1 LLLIPLPKSA
11 NQAVFKGFP
20 RTDFMNLKLSLLRGV
35 CQTPAYVACEKGF
48 FSHEGINVTAEVAA
62 TAWLVP
68 HKLSTDESQFAVMPW
83 SRVAAAEGYPF
94 VLLAGS
100 GCEEAA
106 IVVRNGIEQNE
117 VKKVAIPLRGGI
129 KDLTAMGLI
138 KSLGW
143 NNAELLR
150 MPSGDGAIISF
161 FGQGSDAA
169 SMVEPYATMMEE
181 LGVGKVLRRT
191 GDLWKGA
198 PGCSLTTTRKFRD
211 QHPEVVSKVVQAF
224 AKGADF
230 VLKNPEESS
239 EIASKY
245 IGISSAIIRKS
256 LEANKPNVDALRN
269 TESMKQI
276 IELMKELGYVEED
289 SSQYLDLSFLDQV
302 RATKV

>member
-1 LLLIPLPKSA
+1 
-11 NQAVFKGFP
+11 
-20 RTDFMNLKLSLLRGV
+20 M
-35 CQTPAYVACEKGF
+35 TPE
-48 FSHEGINVTAEVAA
+48 IAA

-68 HKLSTDESQFAVMPW
+68 HKLSNDECQFAVMPW

-106 IVVRNGIEQNE
+106 IVMRNGIEQNQ

-143 NNAELLR
+143 ENAELLR

-191 GDLWKGA
+191 SDLWKGA
-198 PGCSLTTTRKFRD
+198 PGCSLTTTRDFRD
-211 QHPEVVSKVVQAF
+211 RHPDLVSKVVRAYV
-224 AKGADF
+224 KGADF
-230 VLKNPEESS
+230 VKENPDESS
-239 EIASKY
+239 QIASKF
-245 IGISSAIIRKS
+245 IGISADIIRKS
-256 LEANKPNVDALRN
+256 LDANRPNVDSLRN
-269 TESMKQI
+269 TEAMNKIINLMKQ
-276 IELMKELGYVEED
+276 LGYVEED
-289 SSQYLDLSFLDQV
+289 SSQYLDLSFLDEV
-302 RATKV
+302 RAAGTIS

>member
-1 LLLIPLPKSA
+1 MS
-11 NQAVFKGFP
+11 
-20 RTDFMNLKLSLLRGV
+20 LKLSLLRGV
-35 CQTPAYVACEKGF
+35 CQIPAYAACQKGF
-48 FSHEGINVTAEVAA
+48 FSDEGLDVIPEIAA

-68 HKLSTDESQFAVMPW
+68 HKLSNDECHFAVMPW

-106 IVVRNGIEQNE
+106 IVMRNGIEQNQ

-143 NNAELLR
+143 ENAELLR

-191 GDLWKGA
+191 SDLWKGA
-198 PGCSLTTTRKFRD
+198 PGCSLTTTRDFRD
-211 QHPEVVSKVVQAF
+211 RHPDLVSKVVRAYV
-224 AKGADF
+224 KGADF
-230 VLKNPEESS
+230 VKKNPDESS
-239 EIASKY
+239 QIASKF
-245 IGISSAIIRKS
+245 IGISESIIRKS
-256 LEANKPNVDALRN
+256 LDANSPNVDALRN
-269 TESMKQI
+269 TEAMKKIIDLMKQ
-276 IELMKELGYVEED
+276 LGYVEED
-289 SSQYLDLSFLDQV
+289 SSQYLDLSFLDEV
-302 RATKV
+302 RAAGRIS

>member
-1 LLLIPLPKSA
+1 MK
-11 NQAVFKGFP
+11 
-20 RTDFMNLKLSLLRGV
+20 LKLSLLRGV
-35 CQTPAYVACEKGF
+35 CQTPAYAACQKGF
-48 FSHEGINVTAEVAA
+48 FMDEGLDVTAEIAA

-106 IVVRNGIEQNE
+106 IVMRNGIKQDE

-143 NNAELLR
+143 DDAELLR

-211 QHPEVVSKVVQAF
+211 KHPDLVSKVVRAY
-224 AKGADF
+224 ARGAEF
-230 VLKNPEESS
+230 VLKNPDESAQ
-239 EIASKY
+239 IASKF
-245 IGISSAIIRKS
+245 IGISAAIIRKS
-256 LEANKPNVDALRN
+256 LDSNKPNVDALRN
-269 TESMKQI
+269 TDAMKRI
-276 IELMKELGYVEED
+276 IELMKELRYVESD
-289 SSQYLDLSFLDQV
+289 SSQYLDLSFLDGV
-302 RATKV
+302 RAAGVTA